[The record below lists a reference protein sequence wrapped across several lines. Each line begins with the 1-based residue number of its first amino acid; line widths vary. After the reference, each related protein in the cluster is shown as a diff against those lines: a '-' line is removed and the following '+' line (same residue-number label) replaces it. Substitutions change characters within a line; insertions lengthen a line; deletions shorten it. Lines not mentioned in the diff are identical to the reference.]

1 MKKMLIAAT
10 VAATLA
16 SFSTQAANQGQGVV
30 NFKGVVINAPCGIA
44 PESVDQTI
52 DFGQISK
59 SHLEAGG
66 ISVQKNVD
74 IKLINCD
81 IAQINNGVT
90 VTFTGN
96 IVNGTADELNTAG
109 NTGTAVVI
117 NGYNKNVTYGQA
129 FDAIKL
135 QADNNTLH
143 FTSWVKK
150 ATGAPAVAEGA
161 FSATANFSLAYN

>member
-59 SHLEAGG
+59 SHLDNNG

-74 IKLINCD
+74 IKLVNCD
-81 IAQINNGVT
+81 ITQIPNGVK

-96 IVNGTADELNTAG
+96 IVNGTADELQTAG

-117 NGYNKNVTYGQA
+117 NGYNKNVEYGKE
-129 FDAIKL
+129 FEAIKL

-150 ATGAPAVAEGA
+150 ATGAQVAEGA
-161 FSATANFSLAYN
+161 FTATANFSLAYN